1 MSIPV
6 KNIELSVLGITL
18 FSSKISTDV
27 INRFRTRATLVDKK
41 ARATRTYIA

>member
-6 KNIELSVLGITL
+6 KNIEQSVLGIT
-18 FSSKISTDV
+18 FFNSKISTDD
-27 INRFRTRATLVDKK
+27 INRLRTKATLVDKK